1 MSYEVKKQQGGEST
15 SLATRTAGIV
25 LGYLIKN
32 RDVIIGTLPEGFNYD
47 RMCRSVVNAIS
58 TTPAL
63 ARCTVASLFLST
75 VRAFSIGLEP
85 NGALQEGYLVPYG
98 GEAQFL
104 PSYRGLIQLARRSGE
119 ISDVYAKAV
128 YSNDTF
134 EVEEGTERKIVH
146 KPDYSK
152 DRGDAVCYYAMFRTT
167 AGTVDFEVMSKKEI
181 DKIRALSKAANSPAW
196 KEHYEEMAKK
206 SVLKRL
212 LKRAP
217 MSIDKAKNFSAA
229 IELENKAAM
238 GETQSDAVLDIEGL
252 DMPDESATPA
262 EVQREI
268 NADRAEE
275 LKAKLAEKKGAAAA
289 ATATETSDSL
299 M

>member
-1 MSYEVKKQQGGEST
+1 M
-15 SLATRTAGIV
+15 
-25 LGYLIKN
+25 
-32 RDVIIGTLPEGFNYD
+32 PEGFNYD